1 MNLSLCR
8 VSEFAP
14 PKYQKILSYTTGW
27 LCAVGWQVF
36 LASVAFMVGGII
48 QGLIALNDE
57 TYGFEAWHATLLT
70 IGIMVFAIFFNT
82 FLAVRLP
89 FVEGCILILHL
100 AGFFAVFI
108 PMWVLSPRGK
118 ASDVLFNFENNGG
131 WPTTGLSS
139 MIGLTAPLTAL
150 IGYDCSVHMS
160 EELQDASITM
170 PRAIMW
176 TVGPNAAFGFLM
188 AITLCFTVGPDLVA
202 IRDTALGQPFI
213 QVFFNGTR
221 SYLATNF
228 MVGIVIVCLTSCC
241 ISEVA
246 TASRQLWSFARDNG
260 LPGSRWLSH
269 VAPGWNI
276 PMRAVLTSLVIT
288 SLLAC
293 INLGSATAL
302 NAINSLG
309 GVSVLSSYIV
319 TIGVLVHR
327 RLFGP
332 PLPPRRWSLGKFGLP
347 INIAALCVTIPLW
360 FFLLWPLEQPVT
372 AVNMNWASTMYGG
385 VMLFAIAY
393 YAIWGRHVYEGP
405 VMLVKRDE

>member
-1 MNLSLCR
+1 
-8 VSEFAP
+8 
-14 PKYQKILSYTTGW
+14 
-27 LCAVGWQVF
+27 
-36 LASVAFMVGGII
+36 
-48 QGLIALNDE
+48 
-57 TYGFEAWHATLLT
+57 
-70 IGIMVFAIFFNT
+70 
-82 FLAVRLP
+82 
-89 FVEGCILILHL
+89 
-100 AGFFAVFI
+100 
-108 PMWVLSPRGK
+108 
-118 ASDVLFNFENNGG
+118 
-131 WPTTGLSS
+131 
-139 MIGLTAPLTAL
+139 
-150 IGYDCSVHMS
+150 
-160 EELQDASITM
+160 
-170 PRAIMW
+170 
-176 TVGPNAAFGFLM
+176 
-188 AITLCFTVGPDLVA
+188 
-202 IRDTALGQPFI
+202 
-213 QVFFNGTR
+213 
-221 SYLATNF
+221 LATNF

-347 INIAALCVTIPLW
+347 INIAALCITIPLW

-372 AVNMNWASTMYGG
+372 AVNMNWAIAMYGG
-385 VMLFAIAY
+385 VMLFAIVY
-393 YAIWGRHVYEGP
+393 YAIWGRHVYVGP
-405 VMLVKRDE
+405 VTLVKRDE